1 MTGEKIE
8 LIERHARIDRLK
20 GSVKK
25 LEKRA
30 KYLFTVHKIKNAK
43 SEAQIQRV
51 EEKEEKKRK
60 LADLEIIFKE
70 QNAKRQK
77 AVYLKEKS
85 SRLLSSTIIFGPIII
100 ISLQFIFF
108 FAFRSSELNLLIYS
122 YSKYIWYLWYGVIL
136 VRVVEFLIYENEEQL
151 IKNSLEIIQ
160 NEIDRLAPIIKP

>member
-1 MTGEKIE
+1 MNSEGFFQ
-8 LIERHARIDRLK
+8 RH
-20 GSVKK
+20 
-25 LEKRA
+25 
-30 KYLFTVHKIKNAK
+30 K
-43 SEAQIQRV
+43 SE
-51 EEKEEKKRK
+51 
-60 LADLEIIFKE
+60 LNTYEIIFKE

-136 VRVVEFLIYENEEQL
+136 MRVVEFLIYENEEQL

>member
-20 GSVKK
+20 DSVKK

-30 KYLFTVHKIKNAK
+30 KNLFTVHKIKNAK

-100 ISLQFIFF
+100 ISLRFIFF

-160 NEIDRLAPIIKP
+160 NEINRLAPIIKP